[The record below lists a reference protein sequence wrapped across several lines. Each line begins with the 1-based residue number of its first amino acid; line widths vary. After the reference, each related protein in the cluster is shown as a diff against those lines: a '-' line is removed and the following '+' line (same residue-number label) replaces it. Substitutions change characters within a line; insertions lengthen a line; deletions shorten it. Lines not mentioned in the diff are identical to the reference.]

1 MALTTRIASTMD
13 ATQTS
18 VGDLGTATFTAGLTK
33 TYNWTSGT
41 GTNQADRMWS
51 DTGTITASSTTS
63 LDLAGTGLLDPY
75 GVAVV
80 FVKLRMLRLEAA
92 TGNTNNVL
100 VTRPASNGVP
110 LFSAAGDQAIVQPGG
125 VLEMVWPAGI
135 TVTAGTGDL
144 IDLVNSGAGT
154 SVDYSIMLI
163 GTSA

>member
-1 MALTTRIASTMD
+1 MALFTRLVSTMD

-18 VGDLGTATFTAGLTK
+18 AGDLATATATPSLTK
-33 TYNWTSGT
+33 TYIWTSGT
-41 GTNQADRMWS
+41 GTDQADRMYS
-51 DTGTITASSTTS
+51 DTGSITASSTTT
-63 LDLAGTGLLDPY
+63 LDLAGAALLDPY
-75 GVAVV
+75 GTAVV
-80 FVKLRMLRLEAA
+80 FVKLKMLRLEAA
-92 TGNTNNVL
+92 VANVNNVL

-135 TVTAGTGDL
+135 TVTAATGDL

-154 SVDYSIMLI
+154 SVAYNLMLV

>member
-1 MALTTRIASTMD
+1 MALTTRLASTMD

-18 VGDLGTATFTAGLTK
+18 VGDLGTASFTAGLTK

-41 GTNQADRMWS
+41 GTDQADRMWS
-51 DTGTITASSTTS
+51 DSGTITASSTTS
-63 LDLAGTGLLDPY
+63 LDLAGSALLDPY
-75 GVAVV
+75 GTAVV
-80 FVKLRMLRLEAA
+80 FAKLKLLRLEAA
-92 TGNTNNVL
+92 AGNTNNVL

-125 VLEMVWPAGI
+125 VIELVFPAGI

-154 SVDYSIMLI
+154 SVSYSIILV